1 VINGPQQDPRQQQPT
16 IPVPAKDRKPIA
28 NMRYL
33 LWALCLF
40 IGVVFFIQVNRFRGD
55 GSASQQQQKKDKP
68 SAATGEQVKNFQ
80 KQQEDQ
86 AKRIQQ
92 EAQLARE
99 RLAAINKTIEAYDQ
113 MGAEAPGVPP
123 PTAEQRRAMLAGSG
137 GAPSPGQ
144 PQTASPEKS
153 ARQKAEEDRVALRKA
168 AQESSTV
175 AVDFSDSIGK
185 DKVTVSSAA
194 KSQKDAETESSE
206 RQEGSHR
213 TEGASSDDAESG
225 RRLAEIKSDDA
236 LLPLPQGRVYKVL
249 EGTLLECV
257 LTNRLTGSFSGP
269 VNVMLTTPVYSHDHQ
284 TLLFPQG
291 TRILGTVTGVRGQQ
305 DERLFVAFHRA
316 VLPTGFSV
324 NLDQYIG
331 LAQQGQTGLRDQV
344 DRHYFQIFGASVAL
358 SAIDALG
365 QAGANSTGSASVR
378 LQTGTGQ
385 GTANASTRI
394 IEQMLIRLPTFTI
407 RERTRVKIYISKDLT
422 VGAYDP
428 NYHLDPI

>member
-1 VINGPQQDPRQQQPT
+1 M
-16 IPVPAKDRKPIA
+16 IPVQTADKKPIA
-28 NMRYL
+28 NLRYL
-33 LWALCLF
+33 LWGLSLTIVVVLF
-40 IGVVFFIQVNRFRGD
+40 IQLNRSGVDTPVG
-55 GSASQQQQKKDKP
+55 QQQKKEKP
-68 SAATGEQVKNFQ
+68 QAATGDQVKNFQ

-92 EAQLARE
+92 EAQAARDQ
-99 RLAAINKTIEAYDQ
+99 LAAVNKALAAYDQ
-113 MGAEAPGVPP
+113 MSGEAPGVPP
-123 PTAEQRRAMLAGSG
+123 PTAEQRRTMLAGSG

-153 ARQKAEEDRVALRKA
+153 ARQKAEEDRLALRKA

-175 AVDFSDSIGK
+175 AVDFSDSVRK
-185 DKVTVSSAA
+185 DKATVPSVA
-194 KSQKDAETESSE
+194 KTEKDAKTESSE
-206 RQEGSHR
+206 PEEERHR
-213 TEGASSDDAESG
+213 TEGAPIDDAELAG
-225 RRLAEIKSDDA
+225 RLADVKPGVPVQA
-236 LLPLPQGRVYKVL
+236 LSQGRVYKLL

-358 SAIDALG
+358 SAIDALS

-394 IEQMLIRLPTFTI
+394 IEQLLSHLPTFTI
-407 RERTRVKIYISKDLT
+407 RERTRVKIYISKDLS

-428 NYHLDPI
+428 SYQLDPI